1 MLYRVSAVVLYVI
14 MTPFRLLD
22 AYRGSGILSGLQFQ
36 TSSVLKEEAK
46 DFIPNVS
53 KYTASGA
60 AVA

>member
-1 MLYRVSAVVLYVI
+1 MLYRVSVVVLCVVTSI
-14 MTPFRLLD
+14 KL
-22 AYRGSGILSGLQFQ
+22 AVACRGSGIMSGLQFQ